1 MWIYNQTYN
10 LPGDSLYHN
19 ADELYHY
26 GILGMKWGIR
36 KEYKPVNSKINKK
49 DNKKDN
55 NKKTS
60 NKGLTKK
67 QKVLIGIGA
76 AATITALGV
85 IAYKKIKDIR
95 KEYNVP
101 LKIDKKT
108 GLPLFTHS
116 QTDKEILKGVNPGN
130 ATLFGEK
137 RNFKIFTGG
146 NTNCQVCTA
155 AYDMRKRGF
164 DVKAKPFKKGFN
176 TDRLYKDIY
185 TNYNPKKTKT
195 LYFKKGH
202 SIFNDETANDMI
214 KQINKACFW
223 YPNGARGNITNR
235 WIGLRSSGHSMIW
248 EKQHGKIVF
257 KDAQTNEVY
266 KNFKAVLLA
275 SKGHVSITRTDK
287 LEINPYMVKKYM
299 FVDNNAKIL
308 VDNSLDIAKNLTEKV
323 LGAGLASYGL
333 YEINKHNKD
342 KRNKKDGVNND
353 R

>member
-1 MWIYNQTYN
+1 MWEYNKTSN
-10 LPGDSLYHN
+10 LPGTSLYHST
-19 ADELYHY
+19 DELYHY
-26 GILGMKWGIR
+26 GVLGMKWGVR
-36 KEYKPVNSKINKK
+36 KEYKPVNNKK

-55 NKKTS
+55 KKETS

-76 AATITALGV
+76 AATVTALSV
-85 IAYKKIKDIR
+85 IAYKKIKDIK

-116 QTDKEILKGVNPGN
+116 QSDKEILKGVNPGN
-130 ATLFGEK
+130 AALFGEK

-164 DVKAKPFKKGFN
+164 DVKAKPFKNGFSTN
-176 TDRLYKDIY
+176 ELYKELY
-185 TNYNPKKTKT
+185 TNYNYNKPKR

-202 SIFNDETANDMI
+202 SIFNNNTSDDMI
-214 KQINKACFW
+214 KQIDKACFW
-223 YPNGARGNITNR
+223 YPNGARGNITNT
-235 WIGLRSSGHSMIW
+235 WVGLKNSGHSMIW
-248 EKQHGKIVF
+248 EKQHGKIIF
-257 KDAQTNEVY
+257 KDAQTNQVY
-266 KNFKAVLLA
+266 KDFKDILRV
-275 SKGHVSITRTDK
+275 SKGSISITRTDNLK
-287 LEINPYMVKKYM
+287 INPAAVKKYM
-299 FVDNNAKIL
+299 FVDNDTKIL
-308 VDNSLDIAKNLTEKV
+308 VDNSLDITKNLTIKTALV
-323 LGAGLASYGL
+323 GLSAYDIHGIRN
-333 YEINKHNKD
+333 YYKN